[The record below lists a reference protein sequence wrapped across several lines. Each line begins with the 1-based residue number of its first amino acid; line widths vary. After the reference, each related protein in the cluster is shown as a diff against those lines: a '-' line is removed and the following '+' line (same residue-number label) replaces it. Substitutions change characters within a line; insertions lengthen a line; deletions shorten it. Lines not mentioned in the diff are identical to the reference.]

1 MKAII
6 TGISGQDGYF
16 LSQFLLSKGYEVH
29 GILRRN
35 SSMTQGTLDLLPA
48 NIKKQIIIH
57 YGDITDGN
65 FISNIFR
72 EQKPDE
78 LYHLAAQSFVGY
90 SFQNVLSTY
99 DANIGGTLHACNA
112 VKDSSP
118 DTRMY
123 FAATS
128 ELFGQPKQ
136 VPQNEMTPFFP
147 RSPYAVSKLAGV
159 WTVRTYREAYKLFM
173 ANGILFNHESEV
185 RGPEFVTRKISKSVA
200 KIYHGSKDPL
210 VLGNLD
216 AVKDWG
222 YAKDYVMGMWM
233 MLQQDYPDDF
243 VLGTGESHTVRD
255 FVETAF
261 NEIGITLEWIGSG
274 LNEVGISNGE
284 TMVKVSKEFYR
295 PLESDNYKADYSKAK
310 KKLKWEPKTKFR
322 DLVRIMVKND
332 LKLYANQ
339 QDNGVDTI

>member
-35 SSMTQGTLDLLPA
+35 SSMTQGSMDLMPE
-48 NIKKQIIIH
+48 NMKNQIVIH
-57 YGDITDGN
+57 YGDITEGN
-65 FISNIFR
+65 FLSNLLQ
-72 EQKPDE
+72 EEKPEE

-90 SFQNVLSTY
+90 SFQNALSTY
-99 DANIGGTLHACNA
+99 DANIGGTINVCNA

-128 ELFGQPKQ
+128 ELFGQPKET
-136 VPQNEMTPFFP
+136 PQNEMTQFFP
-147 RSPYAVSKLAGV
+147 KSPYAVSKLAGL
-159 WTVRTYREAYKLFM
+159 WTVRTYRDAYKLFM
-173 ANGILFNHESEV
+173 VNGILFNHESEV

-200 KIYHGSKDPL
+200 KIYNGIKEPV
-210 VLGNLD
+210 VLGNLN

-222 YAKDYVMGMWM
+222 YAKDYVYGMWK
-233 MLQQDYPDDF
+233 MLQLDYPDDF
-243 VLGTGESHTVRD
+243 VLGTGESHTVRE
-255 FVETAF
+255 FAEAAF
-261 NEIGITLEWIGSG
+261 KEINIELEWIGSG
-274 LNEVGISNGE
+274 INEVGLFNDE

-295 PLESDNYKADYSKAK
+295 PLESDNYRADYSKAK
-310 KKLKWEPKTKFR
+310 KKLKWEPKTKFN
-322 DLVRIMVKND
+322 DLVKIMVRND
-332 LKLYANQ
+332 LKLYANKIV
-339 QDNGVDTI
+339 DNS

>member
-35 SSMTQGTLDLLPA
+35 SSMTQGTVDLLPE
-48 NIKKQIIIH
+48 NIKKQIVIH

-65 FISNIFR
+65 FLSNLL
-72 EQKPDE
+72 QKEKADE

-90 SFQNVLSTY
+90 SFQNALSTY
-99 DANIGGTLHACNA
+99 DANIGGTLNVCNA

-128 ELFGQPKQ
+128 ELFGQPKDT
-136 VPQNEMTPFFP
+136 PQNEMTSFFP
-147 RSPYAVSKLAGV
+147 RSPYAVSKLAGL
-159 WTVRTYREAYKLFM
+159 WTVRTYRDAYKLFM
-173 ANGILFNHESEV
+173 VNGILFNHESEV
-185 RGPEFVTRKISKSVA
+185 RGPEFVTRKISRSVA
-200 KIYHGSKDPL
+200 KIYNGIKEP
-210 VLGNLD
+210 VILGNLD

-222 YAKDYVMGMWM
+222 YAKDYVYGMWK
-233 MLQQDYPDDF
+233 MLQLDYPDDF
-243 VLGTGESHTVRD
+243 VLGTGESHTVRE
-255 FVETAF
+255 FAQTAF
-261 NEIGITLEWIGSG
+261 KEIKIELEWIGRG
-274 LNEVGISNGE
+274 LNEVGIFNDE
-284 TMVKVSKEFYR
+284 TMVKVSREFYR

-310 KKLKWEPKTKFR
+310 KKLKWEPNTKFK
-322 DLVRIMVKND
+322 DLVKIMVKND
-332 LKLYANQ
+332 LKLFANKSI
-339 QDNGVDTI
+339 DN

>member
-1 MKAII
+1 MKALI

-16 LSQFLLSKGYEVH
+16 LAQFLLSKGYEVH

-35 SSMTQGTLDLLPA
+35 SSMRRGTLDLLPE
-48 NIKKQIIIH
+48 NITKQIIIH
-57 YGDITDGN
+57 YGDITDSN
-65 FISNIFR
+65 FISNILR

-90 SFQNVLSTY
+90 SFQNALSTY
-99 DANIGGTLHACNA
+99 DANIGGTLHVSNA
-112 VKDSSP
+112 VKDLSP
-118 DTRMY
+118 NTRMY

-136 VPQNEMTPFFP
+136 APQNEMTPFFP
-147 RSPYAVSKLAGV
+147 RSPYAVSKLAGL

-200 KIYHGSKDPL
+200 KIYHGSKGPL

-243 VLGTGESHTVRD
+243 VLGTGESHTVRE
-255 FVETAF
+255 FAETAF

-274 LNEVGISNGE
+274 LNEVGLSNGE

-295 PLESDNYKADYSKAK
+295 PLESDNYRADYSKAK

-322 DLVRIMVKND
+322 DLVKIMVNND
-332 LKLYANQ
+332 LKLYENRC
-339 QDNGVDTI
+339 